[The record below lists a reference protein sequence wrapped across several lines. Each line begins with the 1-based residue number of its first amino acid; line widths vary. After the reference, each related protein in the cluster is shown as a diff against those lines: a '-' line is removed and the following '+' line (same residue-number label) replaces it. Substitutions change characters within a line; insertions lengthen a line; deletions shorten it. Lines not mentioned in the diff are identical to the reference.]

1 MSLERRVMLTF
12 ATGAALMS
20 LVLALSVH
28 TVSRAYLTEQR
39 EMSVA
44 RQANADAAF
53 VSARLRSPGADPR
66 TVIED
71 LDPPAGTM
79 ALLHVNGRWHT
90 SEQGIAPGILPDD
103 LLNGRP
109 DGTGGAT
116 VAVPVSIAGEPF
128 LAVRR
133 SLDED
138 ADFYE
143 VAPLREL
150 QSTMDVV
157 SRVLLTCAVIATVGA
172 ALVGFWA
179 SRRLLRPLHQL
190 AGTAA
195 QIADGDLDSR
205 VPAARDQEL
214 SSIGASFNRMVDSL
228 QQRIERERRFF
239 GDVSHELRTPLTTL
253 ITAVGVLNRYREA
266 LPSRADQAF
275 DLVETEVNHLHRLLE
290 HLLALARA
298 EAGLHQDEPEKLSLG
313 DLLRN
318 VLTDSGH
325 AEDLLTVREDTVVC
339 GRKLALERAFVNLVD
354 NAERHGGGL
363 TAVTAGTDGGNAVVH
378 VDDSGPGVPEED
390 RETIFERFAT
400 GRSGRGATAG
410 TGLGLALVAETVAAH
425 GGEVRCTDRPGGGT
439 RMVVTLPT
447 TAPCDTPGDEHP

>member
-20 LVLALSVH
+20 LALALSVY
-28 TVSRAYLTEQR
+28 TASRTYLAEQR

-53 VSARLRSPGADPR
+53 VSARLRSPTADPR
-66 TVIED
+66 VVVED

-79 ALLHVNGRWHT
+79 ALLRVDGRWHT
-90 SEQGIAPGILPDD
+90 SDPGIVPAILPDD
-103 LLNGRP
+103 LL
-109 DGTGGAT
+109 DGSPAGPGVYHAT
-116 VAVPVSIAGEPF
+116 VPTSIGGEPF
-128 LAVRR
+128 LAVRH

-138 ADFYE
+138 VDFYE

-150 QSTMDVV
+150 QATMGVV
-157 SRVLLTCAVIATVGA
+157 SRVLVSCAVFATVGA
-172 ALVGFWA
+172 AVVGFWA

-190 AGTAA
+190 AGTAVR
-195 QIADGDLDSR
+195 IADGDLDSR
-205 VPAARDQEL
+205 LPASRDREL
-214 SSIGASFNRMVDSL
+214 SSIGESFNRMVDSL

-253 ITAVGVLNRYREA
+253 VTAVGVLNRYRDV
-266 LPSRADQAF
+266 LPNRADQAF
-275 DLVETEVNHLHRLLE
+275 DLVKTEVDHLHRLLE

-298 EAGLHQDEPEKLSLG
+298 EAGLHQDEPERLSLA

-318 VLTDSGH
+318 VLTESGR
-325 AEDLLTVREDTVVC
+325 AGELLTVREDTVIC

-363 TAVTAGTDGGNAVVH
+363 TAITVGSDGGNATVF
-378 VDDSGPGVPEED
+378 VDDSGPGVPEAD
-390 RETIFERFAT
+390 RETIFERFVT

-425 GGEVRCTDRPGGGT
+425 GGEVRCTERPGGGT
-439 RMVVTLPT
+439 RMAVALPAAT
-447 TAPCDTPGDEHP
+447 PSDTSGDGHP